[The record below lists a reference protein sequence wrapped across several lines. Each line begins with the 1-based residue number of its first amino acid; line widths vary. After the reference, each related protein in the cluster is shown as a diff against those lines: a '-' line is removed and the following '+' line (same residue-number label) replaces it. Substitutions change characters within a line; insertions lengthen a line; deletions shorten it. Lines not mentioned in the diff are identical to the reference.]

1 MSSQNLKNLFESE
14 MNYINAL
21 IDEKETEILELKH
34 KKKTL
39 QKDYKKT
46 VEFNKT
52 FGNLD
57 FYTSG
62 LKIDEEMTKLVSFM
76 NKDNVK
82 HQYEGISFEIWKSN
96 DDKYFTL
103 EYVNYPDVFMGWWSL
118 TPPPNYPED
127 LKFYKNS

>member
-1 MSSQNLKNLFESE
+1 M
-14 MNYINAL
+14 
-21 IDEKETEILELKH
+21 
-34 KKKTL
+34 
-39 QKDYKKT
+39 
-46 VEFNKT
+46 EFNKT

-76 NKDNVK
+76 NKDNEN

>member
-46 VEFNKT
+46 VELNKT
-52 FGNLD
+52 NGKLD
-57 FYTSG
+57 FY
-62 LKIDEEMTKLVSFM
+62 KKKQKNNKEM
-76 NKDNVK
+76 K
-82 HQYEGISFEIWKSN
+82 HQYEGVSFEIWKSN